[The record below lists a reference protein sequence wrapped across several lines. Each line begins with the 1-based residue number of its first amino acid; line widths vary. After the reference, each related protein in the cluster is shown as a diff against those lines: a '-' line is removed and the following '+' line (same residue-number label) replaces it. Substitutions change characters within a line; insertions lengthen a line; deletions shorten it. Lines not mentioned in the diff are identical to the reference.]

1 MEIDDKTAKALYELL
16 RKWKINNLG
25 KDFEGTED
33 LYKQLDEK
41 FKGGDVFS
49 FLDPMSP
56 NFKYGNEDE

>member
-16 RKWKINNLG
+16 RKWKMNNHR

-33 LYKQLDEK
+33 FYKQLDEK

-56 NFKYGNEDE
+56 NYKHWSKDE